1 MDPNISEFSYGFAIT
16 NELINRPGARITAA
30 PVFPSLYAEGQ
41 QGGGWD
47 VRINR
52 PALPLFLQFKLSHC
66 MKRRSA
72 KETRDGKLFPPFYR
86 FHLRQHQFSNQHQL
100 LLELEAEG
108 QEVYYSAPA
117 FHLPDELNT
126 SFLSG
131 TVRNSSIWIKPSDI
145 GPLTDN
151 KKHHVSFTLPTPW
164 YLYSTPRIIETQRD
178 FEDVE
183 AELMSQLLHKGK
195 VPRDRNAWQ
204 DVATMVEATAV
215 KRRDSVDWLRA
226 EKHRQPRAEVSLA
239 PAPSPPVDPI
249 QRIAYYSVLY
259 LEASFYLVSQAGL
272 EGAPQ

>member
-16 NELINRPGARITAA
+16 NELINQPGAQITAA

-47 VRINR
+47 VRINS

-72 KETRDGKLFPPFYR
+72 RESQDGKLIPPFYR
-86 FHLRQHQFSNQHQL
+86 FHLRQRQFSNQHQL

-117 FHLPDELNT
+117 FHLPDELNS

-131 TVRNSSIWIKPSDI
+131 TVRRSSIWVKPSDI

-151 KKHHVSFTLPTPW
+151 KRHHVAFTLPAPW
-164 YLYSTPRIIETQRD
+164 YLYSDPRHIEASRSFD
-178 FEDVE
+178 DVE
-183 AELMSQLLHKGK
+183 NELLSQLVRKGK
-195 VPRDRNAWQ
+195 APRDRAAWET
-204 DVATMVEATAV
+204 VADIVEATAV
-215 KRRDSVDWLRA
+215 KRRSAVDWVRA
-226 EKHRQPRAEVSLA
+226 EKHRQPRAQEPLA
-239 PAPSPPVDPI
+239 PPPPPPVEPI

-259 LEASFYLVSQAGL
+259 LEASFYLVSKSGSGEPA
-272 EGAPQ
+272 